1 MTKIIYTM
9 IKQFLV
15 MSFLLIPLLNFGQED
30 SNISSSGE
38 PHFKAFWNY
47 HYDFTE
53 NTIQTSAFELSRV
66 YLGYKYSFN
75 ESVSAK
81 ITYDIGKNNAG
92 SSHTAFLKIAQLDWK
107 VNSKFKLSMGMIGGK
122 QFNDQEKIWGYRY
135 LYKTLQD
142 EYKFGSS
149 ADLGVN
155 AEIKIS
161 DKLTSNVFIVNGEGY
176 KNVQGE
182 DGNQRFGTNLIYK
195 LNKNITTKIYYDT
208 HAVVD
213 SKAINNIGIF
223 AGYKSDKFRFGAE
236 YNEMQ
241 NGETYKTASEN
252 HTLKGLSFYS
262 SYILNDKFELFI
274 RYDKLSSNTIDGSNS
289 NWNYEN
295 DGALNMIGVEYKAV
309 KGVKFSLNSRIFN
322 YTDSNINDS
331 SLIYLNSEFKL

>member
-1 MTKIIYTM
+1 M

-15 MSFLLIPLLNFGQED
+15 MSFLFIPLLNFGQED
-30 SNISSSGE
+30 SSISSSGE

-295 DGALNMIGVEYKAV
+295 DGALNMIGLEYKAV
-309 KGVKFSLNSRIFN
+309 KGVKFSLNSRIFS

-331 SLIYLNSEFKL
+331 SLIYLNAEFKL

>member
-1 MTKIIYTM
+1 M
-9 IKQFLV
+9 
-15 MSFLLIPLLNFGQED
+15 
-30 SNISSSGE
+30 
-38 PHFKAFWNY
+38 
-47 HYDFTE
+47 
-53 NTIQTSAFELSRV
+53 

-107 VNSKFKLSMGMIGGK
+107 LNSKFKLSMGMIGGK

-176 KNVQGE
+176 KNVQDE

-208 HAVVD
+208 HAVVN

-252 HTLKGLSFYS
+252 HILKGLSFYS
-262 SYILNDKFELFI
+262 SYILNDTFELFI

-331 SLIYLNSEFKL
+331 SLIYLNAEFKL

>member
-1 MTKIIYTM
+1 MKN
-9 IKQFLV
+9 KLSLLV
-15 MSFLLIPLLNFGQED
+15 FLLTLPLLSISQEND
-30 SNISSSGE
+30 SSPNGE
-38 PHFKAFWNY
+38 PHFTAFWNY

-53 NTIQTSAFELSRV
+53 NTTQVSAFEIARV
-66 YLGYKYSFN
+66 YLGYKYTFN
-75 ESVSAK
+75 DAFSAK
-81 ITYDIGKNNAG
+81 ITYDIGKNSAG

-107 VNSKFKLSMGMIGGK
+107 VNSNFKLSMGMIGGK
-122 QFNDQEKIWGYRY
+122 MFKDQEKIWGYRY

-176 KNVQGE
+176 KNVQDE

-195 LNKNITTKIYYDT
+195 LNKNITTKFYYDT

-213 SKAINNIGIF
+213 SKAINNIGVF

-241 NGETYKTASEN
+241 NGETYKNAAEDHNLT
-252 HTLKGLSFYS
+252 GLSFYG
-262 SYILNDKFELFI
+262 SYLLNEKFEVFV
-274 RYDKLSSNTIDGSNS
+274 RYDKLTSNQVDGSNT
-289 NWNYEN
+289 NWNFEN
-295 DGALNMIGVEYKAV
+295 DGGLTMVGIEYKAV
-309 KGVKFSLNSRIFN
+309 KGVKFSLNSRNFN
-322 YTDSNINDS
+322 YKDSNITDS
-331 SLIYLNSEFKL
+331 SLVYLNAEFKL

>member
-1 MTKIIYTM
+1 MKKYLIV
-9 IKQFLV
+9 LNLLLLPL
-15 MSFLLIPLLNFGQED
+15 MSFSQGNSTDFVA
-30 SNISSSGE
+30 SGK
-38 PHFKAFWNY
+38 PHFKVFWNY
-47 HYDFTE
+47 NYDFTE
-53 NTIQTSAFELSRV
+53 DVTKVSAFELSRV

-75 ESVSAK
+75 ENFSAK
-81 ITYDIGKNNAG
+81 ITYDIGKNSAG

-176 KNVQGE
+176 KNVQDE

-252 HTLKGLSFYS
+252 HILKGLSFYS

-295 DGALNMIGVEYKAV
+295 DGALNMIGLEYKAV
-309 KGVKFSLNSRIFN
+309 KGVKFSLNSRIFS

-331 SLIYLNSEFKL
+331 SLIYLNAEFKL

>member
-1 MTKIIYTM
+1 MT
-9 IKQFLV
+9 KQFLV

-81 ITYDIGKNNAG
+81 ITYDIGKNSAG

-176 KNVQGE
+176 KNVQDE

-262 SYILNDKFELFI
+262 SYILNVSF
-274 RYDKLSSNTIDGSNS
+274 
-289 NWNYEN
+289 
-295 DGALNMIGVEYKAV
+295 
-309 KGVKFSLNSRIFN
+309 
-322 YTDSNINDS
+322 
-331 SLIYLNSEFKL
+331 

>member
-15 MSFLLIPLLNFGQED
+15 MSFLFIPLLNFGQED
-30 SNISSSGE
+30 SSISSSGE

-161 DKLTSNVFIVNGEGY
+161 DKLTSNIFIVNGEGY

>member
-15 MSFLLIPLLNFGQED
+15 MSFLLIPLLNFGQKD
-30 SNISSSGE
+30 SSISSSGD

-75 ESVSAK
+75 ESFSAK

-176 KNVQGE
+176 KNVQDE

-252 HTLKGLSFYS
+252 HILKGLSFYS

-295 DGALNMIGVEYKAV
+295 DGALNMIGLEYKAV
-309 KGVKFSLNSRIFN
+309 KGVKFSLNSRIFS

-331 SLIYLNSEFKL
+331 SLIYLNAEFKL